1 VIQHSRR
8 RLLVLTAVFAL
19 SLLSCGREVTGPGN
33 GLNYGRARTAA
44 LALDPHM
51 PTLFAQLAGASD
63 VVPFERVRIVLL
75 RDDATVA
82 LDTIVNFPAGADSL
96 ALTLTVPLPL
106 NTPDEGLPL
115 ALSMAYI
122 NTQGDTVFR
131 AGPSNILALPVGSTG
146 SSQPIILPVRYDGVG
161 AGASAVVIAPDSL
174 VVVAGTSSSFTA
186 EALDGQGAAIPNTPL
201 LFFTIDSTRAVV
213 ADPGVGGVTWLPVRG
228 TARIVAALP
237 DGARAD
243 TAFVTVELPASQ
255 LALGSGSAQV
265 GPIGATLPQ
274 PLVARVLAA
283 DGVPVPGVEVLFAV
297 TTGGGS
303 LSIQADTSD
312 ANGDVQTSWTLG
324 TALGAQTVTATANGL
339 TGSPLVFT
347 ATADPSDP
355 VQLAI
360 LAQPV
365 SGIAGAALV
374 PALIVAVQDIEGNT
388 VPSYTGAVSLAFAD
402 VGDATLGGTTTVN
415 AVAGLATFADLSID
429 LTGTYALVASSDTL
443 LVAATAPIAIAP
455 AAASTTEIV
464 AQPTDGVAGVPL
476 PAFSAVALDAF
487 ANLATDF
494 VGVVTITAERDGVPA
509 NVLVAGDT
517 VTAIDGV
524 ATFNAVRIDSAGT
537 YTLVLDFGS
546 IGTIETTAF
555 TVVPAAASTIA
566 LLDGDAQGG
575 VVSGALAAPLRV
587 RVTDD
592 FGNGIGGVDVTWDIV
607 TGLATLSA
615 TVVPTD
621 ADGIAATTVLLG
633 LIPSTIEVTASAAGL
648 VGSPVSF
655 TASATAG
662 AATQLT
668 METEPAATTEAGAT
682 LAPIVVAAR
691 DAQGN
696 IATGFVGTVEVDIE
710 TGVAGATLGGALAAN
725 AVAGIATFDQLVI
738 ETSGAYTLRFT
749 SVGLTDTVTTA
760 FEIVPAA
767 PFVMQVLDGD
777 AQSDTVGFA
786 LPNTLRAEVL
796 DIFGNGVAGQ
806 PVAWSI
812 TAGSGTLL
820 ADTVLT
826 DVDGVAAQQLT
837 LGTVAGDVTVEATI
851 AGLNGSPVVF
861 SATALAAAPAVL
873 GLSAAP
879 DTVAAG
885 AVADPI
891 VVTLRDAFGNAVES
905 YTGDV
910 TIVASDAPGDFAAGT
925 TTVAAVGGVATFDDL
940 VFNELG
946 GWFLDVSTAGFTVG
960 VSLEVV
966 AGAPAAFTIVAGN
979 AQVGVASSPLP
990 QSLVA
995 RVTDALGNAVS
1006 GQAVAFTVTAGGG
1019 TLAGGGAL
1027 DSVITNSAG
1036 DAVTTWTLGPD
1047 TLTAQTVEAT
1057 LAGFPALAFTATA
1070 EPNIAN
1076 RTWTGAAST
1085 LWTDAANWA
1094 ELTVPVAADSVRIP
1108 AGATF
1113 MPELAGDV
1121 ALARLTIEDGATLNM
1136 QSQILTVSGNLTVP
1150 TALAFVNIG
1159 EGAIEMV
1166 GVGEVRG
1173 ALPRLTVRGG
1183 TITLGSQVD
1192 VSGDVTVVDGGD
1204 IATGAQTL
1212 LVAGSLETQTGGT
1225 LTMTGPGTV
1234 AVDGDVIFLGGSTVG
1249 RLTAGE
1255 LSVGGNFAVTGAA
1268 GSYSATA
1275 GHTLRMSGF
1284 LPGTMTVSIADPANN
1299 PLGTF
1304 VVSEATDVSFGAAGA
1319 IILGNAILEG
1329 TTATATVTSEVAI
1342 AGGLID
1348 SVGGRWTGGTTR
1360 FLNDA
1365 PLLPV
1370 AIGGT
1375 VAFAGAVSLT
1385 DSLNVGAELRI
1396 NQPTGVLD
1404 LNGHRVRA
1412 GEFQTSEGGRL
1423 VMDAAADSLVI
1434 AGQANFSGGV
1444 STLTAGY
1451 LEIGESLFQG
1461 TTADA
1466 LQAGPAHETRLVGT
1480 ALATLSFTNP
1490 GFGAGTSHLGRLVVA
1505 KSTQQADIAL
1515 ASDVFVNGVFETLP
1529 LQFYTLTSGNNRV
1542 VSRGASVS
1550 DITFVNT
1557 RWEILDGATVAP
1569 IANVT
1574 FDEMDVTATQLRI
1587 ARGGGTV
1594 QLQQPTFLDLPV
1606 GGLLLV
1612 ADDVVADADILTV
1625 AVTSPT
1631 PSFAGA
1637 NVQALN
1643 GAVVTGWD
1651 AQPDFTWVGVTTDW
1665 TAPSNWSEGLVPT
1678 SASTVDI
1685 PLAAT
1690 ITPIIPSGITLAS
1703 LGVATELPVVVNGT
1717 LTITDNLFVPV
1728 TLGAGLQCADTARV
1742 RFEADGAPS
1751 EFRGRIGCFVEVAT
1765 GELRVAPT
1773 VYADSVTVR
1782 GTALLDIG
1790 GGVMEVDS
1798 TFRTIEGGR
1807 LRMADPADVLIARS
1821 SAIFQGGSTSGL
1833 LTAGTL
1839 SVYGGVFQGGAPSS
1853 LDATLA
1859 HRTNIFPP
1867 FDIFA
1872 GDPTLT
1878 LSNPDSSGFAQ
1889 LFFIAGRSVLNS
1901 RVTVRGNV
1909 DLEPGIEVADAGN
1922 GLGALD
1928 IAGDLT
1934 GGEDFAELFLPRLWI
1949 GGSWGYQGSYAVDT
1963 TYLTGTGQFVPA
1975 SAGGEPLFFSQV
1987 EILGSATVAY
1997 ATTDERLDIS
2007 GNLIIRDGGRL
2018 TVGQLGSEAAVDVGG
2033 DLVTEGSGVL
2043 VMQVANAEVN
2053 VAGTARFGGGSTEGL
2068 LTAGLLNL
2076 TSTASVDTTFIQLA
2090 GNSGSSY
2097 AASEEHVTAFTG
2109 GNQSAYFQ
2117 SPGYGTGNA
2126 HFGQLLLNHVDG
2138 QLELYS
2144 DAFADG
2150 QVRTVLSGENVS
2162 APLPQALHTRGADL
2176 PASLSFD
2183 NAGWVLT
2190 DGEAV
2195 SVPSGVSFFGMDPD
2209 AVQFAIQR
2217 AGDVVSIANLTFT
2230 TMPSAG
2236 LYLRV
2241 TDTAPGD
2248 ANDLVVNL
2256 GQVTPSSSGGFA
2268 IQDAPAS
2275 VVGWDATAGG
2285 FPLNAWTGAVDGNW
2299 STAANWSLARV
2310 PLPADSVVI
2319 GLTGAST
2326 VTMDAS
2332 ATVAYLDV
2340 GDALGTATPTFN
2352 HTLGN
2357 TLQVDSIGVF
2367 YAGSTLNVTGG
2378 STLTGDGSVV
2388 VFGNLVFDG
2397 ATMSGEGVTSVSAG
2411 GTATIAGT
2419 GQVTLADRALAV
2431 LGQATVGASGIA
2443 ASGVATVGIS
2453 TGGVLDFQAATSL
2466 FVGGEVSLVVA
2477 GGTLRISPPGADV
2490 VRIDWPVSNAGRIEV
2505 ASGTLDLRE
2514 ALAHTGSDSILVRSG
2529 STLLHAGNSDIFA
2542 SIHVEEGG
2550 LARFTGGAFGG
2561 THVFYATSAVSGP
2574 GSIEFDGADSVA
2586 VNGSFDIGSLVS
2598 NASTLDL
2605 LGADTV
2611 FVGGGAFSGGGFLR
2625 GTGVLGIRGA
2635 FSSTGGNPNGTGT
2648 IAVLPGGTFALNSP
2662 LLGWNLDVGGTL
2674 VWGDSDIGL
2683 GAFGGQNPQ
2692 ILIRTGG
2699 LLDIQHGA
2707 TPRSWSGVAANVLTN
2722 NGTIRKSTGSAT
2734 ATIVPLVSN
2743 PGLIESLAGGL
2754 AFPSGCTNIGAGTG
2768 CP

>member
-1 VIQHSRR
+1 M
-8 RLLVLTAVFAL
+8 LTAVFAL

-146 SSQPIILPVRYDGVG
+146 NSQPIILPVRYDGVG

-374 PALIVAVQDIEGNT
+374 PALTVAVQDIEGNT

-487 ANLATDF
+487 ANVATDF

-633 LIPSTIEVTASAAGL
+633 LIPSTIEVTASVAGL
-648 VGSPVSF
+648 AGSPVSF

-668 METEPAATTEAGAT
+668 VETEPAATTEAGAT

-861 SATALAAAPAVL
+861 TATALAAAPAAL

-1047 TLTAQTVEAT
+1047 TLAAQTVEAT
-1057 LAGFPALAFTATA
+1057 LTGFPALAFTATA

-1094 ELTVPVAADSVRIP
+1094 ELTVPVATDSVRIP

-1204 IATGAQTL
+1204 IAIGAQTL

-1304 VVSEATDVSFGAAGA
+1304 VVSEATDVSFGVAGA

-1423 VMDAAADSLVI
+1423 VMDAAADSLLI

-1480 ALATLSFTNP
+1480 AAATLSFDNP
-1490 GFGAGTSHLGRLVVA
+1490 GFGAGTSQLGRLVVA
-1505 KSTQQADIAL
+1505 KSTQQANIDV
-1515 ASDVFVNGVFETLP
+1515 STDVFVNGVFETLP

-1574 FDEMDVTATQLRI
+1574 FDQMLLDATNLRI
-1587 ARGGGTV
+1587 ARSGGTV
-1594 QLQQPTFLDLPV
+1594 QLQQPSFLSGV
-1606 GGLLLV
+1606 EGGAYLE
-1612 ADDVVADADILTV
+1612 ADDTVADADILTV
-1625 AVTSPT
+1625 AVSSPT
-1631 PSFAGA
+1631 PQFAGFGLR
-1637 NVQALN
+1637 ALN
-1643 GAVVTGWD
+1643 GAVITGWTSN
-1651 AQPDFTWVGVTTDW
+1651 AVLNWGGFVVGGAWTDPANWQEGIVPGPADSVSIGSADYAPVISTPVTVRSLVSAIGNAVTVNSSLTVTDW
-1665 TAPSNWSEGLVPT
+1665 LTIITAQGFAPIACGVGGEIV
-1678 SASTVDI
+1678 
-1685 PLAAT
+1685 LAA
-1690 ITPIIPSGITLAS
+1690 SDS
-1703 LGVATELPVVVNGT
+1703 VVVNGPSTCAVRATSGRTALAGAFDVASLIVENTAQVDVGPWT
-1717 LTITDNLFVPV
+1717 LTSAGALATRDAGTLRMANAFAEVFVAGEARFEGGATNGLLTLGALNLSGDFVQAVNPQAFQAGTGHRTRFEGAADQAITFANPDTTAAGSFFGILEVGQNSEGSSVGLFSDVFAIGPLETGEGFQREFRSPLAAAPQLFSRGANGLNLTFGNVRWYIGDGATLAAGLSDVRFETMNIVGTNPPQLRMARSTGAVTLTNFEFDTVSTGDYLWVDDPNQGAGGLFAVTMASPIPAAHGGRIQTDGFATILNWSEEPSFTWTGALSSDWFTAGNWDGGVVPDTTDNVVIPGGTDFVPV
-1728 TLGAGLQCADTARV
+1728 IVSNSVVVGSVTMTAGAGLSLTDTPFLVFGSFLADPQATIA
-1742 RFEADGAPS
+1742 AD
-1751 EFRGRIGCFVEVAT
+1751 
-1765 GELRVAPT
+1765 
-1773 VYADSVTVR
+1773 ADSPV
-1782 GTALLDIG
+1782 
-1790 GGVMEVDS
+1790 
-1798 TFRTIEGGR
+1798 
-1807 LRMADPADVLIARS
+1807 
-1821 SAIFQGGSTSGL
+1821 
-1833 LTAGTL
+1833 
-1839 SVYGGVFQGGAPSS
+1839 S
-1853 LDATLA
+1853 L
-1859 HRTNIFPP
+1859 
-1867 FDIFA
+1867 
-1872 GDPTLT
+1872 
-1878 LSNPDSSGFAQ
+1878 
-1889 LFFIAGRSVLNS
+1889 
-1901 RVTVRGNV
+1901 
-1909 DLEPGIEVADAGN
+1909 
-1922 GLGALD
+1922 
-1928 IAGDLT
+1928 
-1934 GGEDFAELFLPRLWI
+1934 
-1949 GGSWGYQGSYAVDT
+1949 
-1963 TYLTGTGQFVPA
+1963 
-1975 SAGGEPLFFSQV
+1975 
-1987 EILGSATVAY
+1987 
-1997 ATTDERLDIS
+1997 
-2007 GNLIIRDGGRL
+2007 
-2018 TVGQLGSEAAVDVGG
+2018 
-2033 DLVTEGSGVL
+2033 
-2043 VMQVANAEVN
+2043 
-2053 VAGTARFGGGSTEGL
+2053 FGGGSVRGNFPSLFVSGGYTVAGALSTTDPLGSLGIVAGDLNLNGNSITVAGTLATSGTGTLTMQNAETVTVIGDAFFAGGSTTGL
-2068 LTAGLLNL
+2068 LTSGRLI
-2076 TSTASVDTTFIQLA
+2076 VR
-2090 GNSGSSY
+2090 GN
-2097 AASEEHVTAFTG
+2097 
-2109 GNQSAYFQ
+2109 
-2117 SPGYGTGNA
+2117 
-2126 HFGQLLLNHVDG
+2126 
-2138 QLELYS
+2138 
-2144 DAFADG
+2144 FA
-2150 QVRTVLSGENVS
+2150 Q
-2162 APLPQALHTRGADL
+2162 
-2176 PASLSFD
+2176 
-2183 NAGWVLT
+2183 
-2190 DGEAV
+2190 
-2195 SVPSGVSFFGMDPD
+2195 
-2209 AVQFAIQR
+2209 
-2217 AGDVVSIANLTFT
+2217 AGD
-2230 TMPSAG
+2230 SA
-2236 LYLRV
+2236 
-2241 TDTAPGD
+2241 
-2248 ANDLVVNL
+2248 
-2256 GQVTPSSSGGFA
+2256 SF
-2268 IQDAPAS
+2268 
-2275 VVGWDATAGG
+2275 DATAPHVTEFAPDVASPVVNFLTPGTSG
-2285 FPLNAWTGAVDGNW
+2285 FGDLEIADGRTELGSDTFVRGDLTILDGTELDGPGA
-2299 STAANWSLARV
+2299 L
-2310 PLPADSVVI
+2310 
-2319 GLTGAST
+2319 
-2326 VTMDAS
+2326 
-2332 ATVAYLDV
+2332 TVA
-2340 GDALGTATPTFN
+2340 GDINGTGEFSEFFVPRVAFGGAFN
-2352 HTLGN
+2352 
-2357 TLQVDSIGVF
+2357 
-2367 YAGSTLNVTGG
+2367 YAGIYDADTTE
-2378 STLTGDGSVV
+2378 
-2388 VFGNLVFDG
+2388 F
-2397 ATMSGEGVTSVSAG
+2397 
-2411 GTATIAGT
+2411 IGT
-2419 GQVTLADRALAV
+2419 GQAIPTQPNAQQTFWRHVIVSGTTTFGGAALAIDG
-2431 LGQATVGASGIA
+2431 LGSITVAAGGELAILSGGSIDLFTA
-2443 ASGVATVGIS
+2443 PIT
-2453 TGGVLDFQAATSL
+2453 TSL
-2466 FVGGEVSLVVA
+2466 
-2477 GGTLRISPPGADV
+2477 GGTLR
-2490 VRIDWPVSNAGRIEV
+2490 V
-2505 ASGTLDLRE
+2505 A
-2514 ALAHTGSDSILVRSG
+2514 
-2529 STLLHAGNSDIFA
+2529 
-2542 SIHVEEGG
+2542 
-2550 LARFTGGAFGG
+2550 TGGAFRSRSHSEFEGALVIESGASAFFNTGG
-2561 THVFYATSAVSGP
+2561 IDGQHLFPAGSSVSGA
-2574 GSIEFDGADSVA
+2574 GTFNVDGAILVDIA
-2586 VNGSFDIGSLVS
+2586 GAFDIGTLQHQ
-2598 NASTLDL
+2598 NATLAFNST
-2605 LGADTV
+2605 DTS
-2611 FVGGGAFSGGGFLR
+2611 FVGGGAYAGGGFLN

-2648 IAVLPGGTFALNSP
+2648 IAVLPGGTFTLNSP
-2662 LLGWNLDVGGTL
+2662 LRGWNLDIGGTL
-2674 VWGDSDIGL
+2674 TWGADTLGL
-2683 GAFGGQNPQ
+2683 EIFGGQNPQ

-2699 LLDIQHGA
+2699 LLDIQHTAIGY
-2707 TPRSWSGVAANVLTN
+2707 PIFGGAANTIVN
-2722 NGTIRKSTGSAT
+2722 NGTIRKTTGT
-2734 ATIVPLVSN
+2734 GTTTFFPVVSN
-2743 PGLIESLAGGL
+2743 FGLIETLAGPL
-2754 AFPSGCTNIGAGTG
+2754 VFQSGCTNEGAGTG